1 MTNTKENNTD
11 TLKQAYTLAINNVIS
26 KHFEVKQASQEAYT
40 LAVKHGLQF
49 NDWYLLADFIN
60 KMLENK
66 ITVGVHLFNILK
78 ATNKGLVYYPK
89 EKKIKQGKN
98 FIKEETLILSNIW
111 DNAFTGRKEK
121 QESIFNEDTFI
132 LRINNLIKK
141 AIKQDLNKTKLK
153 EALNNALTFVN

>member
-1 MTNTKENNTD
+1 MTNTNTND
-11 TLKQAYTLAINNVIS
+11 TLKQAYTQAINTVIN

-40 LAVKHGLQF
+40 LAVKHALQF
-49 NDWYLLADFIN
+49 NDWFLLADFIN

-66 ITVGVHLFNILK
+66 ITVGLHLFNILK

-111 DNAFTGRKEK
+111 DNAFTGKKEK
-121 QESIFNEDTFI
+121 QESVFNEDTFI

-141 AIKQDLNKTKLK
+141 AIKEDLNKNKLK